1 MKKVVLVVL
10 LVYSLIVPSVG
21 NAATTKAGATC
32 TKLKATKVVGTKKF
46 TCIKSGKKLVW
57 DKGVTIAKPVAKKS
71 QVIEIPEIGNRY
83 LKESRISLTAGTTT
97 VGLPVSIVGTGS
109 CSFDSSAS
117 EIILNSLGTC
127 SITAS
132 QAGNAN
138 YLPAPSITRTFEV
151 LKFAQVIN
159 APDIADQDLLKV
171 KTYNFEFPK
180 VGSDS
185 PFVVGSKDASIC
197 SINGF
202 KVDFLQVGACTLTFN
217 KGGDGFFEASNEA
230 TVTFK
235 IFLSA
240 QPGEKGNPA
249 PLGTEALK
257 GDIAVTLDAVSEGV
271 SSTVCAADATNKG
284 CIDKNGTGVFEPSA
298 GTDRYIEVILSIVNN
313 SQKIWIADNLTIQV
327 SDSRSFQKSIVYT
340 VDSLDG
346 LELEPGDGISGSYFV
361 LVPADV
367 DSSKATIIYG
377 DGTEAGTFYFKSN

>member
-1 MKKVVLVVL
+1 MRKVVLAVL
-10 LVYSLIVPSVG
+10 LIASFIVPSVG
-21 NAATTKAGATC
+21 NAATAKAGTTC
-32 TKLKATKVVGTKKF
+32 TKLKVTKVVGAKKF
-46 TCIKSGKKLVW
+46 TCIKSGKKLIW
-57 DKGVTIAKPVAKKS
+57 DKGVTMPKPIAKKS

-109 CSFDSSAS
+109 CSFDSSTS

-171 KTYNFEFPK
+171 KTYNFEFPE
-180 VGSDS
+180 VGSES
-185 PFVVGSKDASIC
+185 PFVVGSKDASVC
-197 SINGF
+197 SIDGF

-217 KGGDGFFEASNEA
+217 KGGDRFFEASNEA

-249 PLGTEALK
+249 PIGTEVIK
-257 GDIAVTLDAVSEGV
+257 GDIAVTIDSVSEAVS
-271 SSTVCAADATNKG
+271 SAVCAADTANRS
-284 CIDKNGTGVFEPSA
+284 CVDKNGVGVFEPSEEV
-298 GTDRYIEVILSIVNN
+298 DRYIEVILSILNN
-313 SQKIWIADNLTIQV
+313 SQKIWIADNLTVQV
-327 SDSRSFQKSIVYT
+327 NESRSYQKNIVYT
-340 VDSLDG
+340 IDSLDG
-346 LELEPGDGISGSYFV
+346 LELEPGDAISGSYFV
-361 LVPADV
+361 LIPADV

-377 DGTEAGTFYFKSN
+377 DGTEAGTFYFKSK